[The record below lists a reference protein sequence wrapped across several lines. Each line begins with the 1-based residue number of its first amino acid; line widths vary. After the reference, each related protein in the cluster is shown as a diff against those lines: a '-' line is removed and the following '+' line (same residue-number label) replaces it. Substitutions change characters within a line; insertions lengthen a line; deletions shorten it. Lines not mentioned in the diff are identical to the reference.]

1 MSRRPHLSRTSIGVL
16 LAIAIWLALAAVVA
30 RFLGHPEFRS
40 WAASRLSHELQGA
53 VGQPVGIRDV
63 QLSLVPPRLALLDV
77 VIGPAA
83 EPLVTIQSCEV
94 APGQV
99 RVADREIVLNQLRVI
114 GVAIRAALP
123 KGGQRADS
131 EPWVRVIVRQ
141 LEVHDVTIER
151 LELPSGIVVRASGV
165 EASWHGSRRRPVS
178 GAVAQIGSFT
188 LEVPGLEPVSGS
200 LSAWGRLTPTGW
212 EVGRL
217 RGVGPG
223 WGVDLRGGGTDSGA
237 LRATGRVTGDLASVD
252 KMVGI
257 GAGLV
262 GEVSAD
268 VEFESSRGSFSVDAR
283 VALAHCEAVGFS
295 LDDLSGEVHL
305 TDEGLEGSLAGASFS
320 GGTLEGSYTLPHFGP
335 PWSHRV
341 ALRGEGVEV
350 GGFLA
355 QLGVDPAGLS
365 AASRINAELT
375 WNGERIRDGSGTA
388 IVDLQERPGDV
399 PVAGR
404 VVITLERDGALHFS
418 SSGALLAG
426 APIDWGGTL
435 LLGSWVPNWTVR
447 GDQVQVG
454 TVARLLR
461 GWVGTEVLPEELRGA
476 LVTDLRLRG
485 PFQDL
490 TVVGD
495 VAVAPVAFG
504 PVDADGLEASFKVE
518 RGVLTVDEGLVAV
531 GDGTIRFDGE
541 LDFSADNAMHIA
553 LGGTNVP
560 LARLVAWGG
569 VHAPLVGRADFTGSV
584 AGTIDAPTADATVAF
599 RRVVVAGVPFGEGT
613 GAVALGNGIVRVD
626 GLRVG
631 PFSSELL
638 IDLDRRE
645 AMVEADLRGFGL
657 EGVSEPLA
665 RLVGGALDCSLRGA
679 FPFDEP
685 RGRLELSS
693 PSGVTG
699 AVIVEPGGID
709 VDVKRPG
716 VWGVVGEVERSR
728 GAWSGR
734 FDFAMES
741 LRAALGDSAPASFQA
756 DGAVA
761 GHAVLSIAAG
771 GAPRLDGELHRLDLG
786 LQGERV
792 TLRRPARFEIQGG
805 AGMLPAVDLAG
816 PRSKLFVRGSRKP
829 DGALA
834 GNVSGEFPAALLA
847 VVWPEASPQGR
858 IQLIGEVSG
867 SDQSPRFEGV
877 AQIADGTLRVPG
889 VSGTLTAVSGFVERV
904 PEAIRLRDVTFALSG
919 GTGTCE
925 GQVLVSPRIE
935 LDLVVK
941 ADTVRWPLITGFA
954 PLVSGTVRVSGP
966 LDALSVS
973 GKTTVVRAD
982 YRQALSIES
991 LVLQQ
996 LRAPERVVVS
1006 EEGAVRLNVEV
1017 AVPSTLDINT
1027 ELAKLVGRGEL
1038 RIVGDTNQVGVLGR
1052 IEAAPGGEL
1061 QFSGNRY
1068 EIDRAVVTF
1077 SQAERIEPFLDVVAR
1092 GTIQS
1097 YEVTLTLNGT
1107 LDRLATTFRSTPP
1120 LPEMDVLALIAG
1132 GEPSSGQSEPLGT
1145 LASDLVAGA
1154 ITGVVAKRG
1163 RALLDVDELRIDPSA
1178 KTLSDSPTTRVTVVK
1193 QLSRDV
1199 MVTVSTNL
1207 EQNRE
1212 EGFILR
1218 WRLSPTVYLEG
1229 RRDPDSTYAGEI
1241 KWYRRY

>member
-1 MSRRPHLSRTSIGVL
+1 VSRRPHLSRTSIGVL
-16 LAIAIWLALAAVVA
+16 LAIAIWLALAAVATRLLSRPAV
-30 RFLGHPEFRS
+30 RS
-40 WAASRLSHELQGA
+40 WAAARLSQQLQAA
-53 VGQPVGIRDV
+53 VGQRVRIGDV
-63 QLSLVPPRLALLDV
+63 RLSLVPPRLTVLDV
-77 VIGPAA
+77 AVGPAG
-83 EPLVTIQSCEV
+83 EPWIAIRSCEV
-94 APGQV
+94 APGQL
-99 RVADREIVLNQLRVI
+99 RIADREIVLNQLRVA
-114 GVAIRAALP
+114 GVAIHAALP
-123 KGGQRADS
+123 EGGQKSDS

-141 LEVHDVTIER
+141 LEVRDVTIER
-151 LELPSGIVVRASGV
+151 LELPSGIVVRAAGV

-178 GAVAQIGSFT
+178 GAVAHIGSFT
-188 LEVPGLEPVSGS
+188 LEVPGLDPVSGS
-200 LSAWGRLTPTGW
+200 ISAWGRLTPTGW

-217 RGVGPG
+217 RGSGPG
-223 WGVDLRGGGTDSGA
+223 WGLDLRGSGTNAGA
-237 LRATGRVTGDLASVD
+237 LRATGRVSGDLAVVD
-252 KMVGI
+252 RTVGI
-257 GAGLV
+257 RAGLV
-262 GEVSAD
+262 GEVSTD
-268 VEFESSRGSFSVDAR
+268 VEFETSRGSFSVDAR
-283 VALAHCEAVGFS
+283 VQLAHFEVAGFS
-295 LDDLSGEVHL
+295 LDDVSGEVHL
-305 TDEGLEGSLAGASFS
+305 TDEGLEGALAGAKVS
-320 GGTLEGSYTLPHFGP
+320 GGTLEGSYTLAGFGP

-341 ALRGEGVEV
+341 ALRGEGVEI

-365 AASRINAELT
+365 AASTINAELA
-375 WNGERIRDGSGTA
+375 WDGERIRDGSGTA

-404 VVITLERDGALHFS
+404 VVIALERDGALHFS

-435 LLGSWVPNWTVR
+435 SLGSWIPNWTVR
-447 GDQVQVG
+447 GEQVPVG

-461 GWVGTEVLPEELRGA
+461 GWVGTEVLPPELRGA

-518 RGVLTVDEGLVAV
+518 RGVLTVDEGLFAV

-541 LDFSADNAMHIA
+541 LDFSAGNAMRIA

-569 VHAPLVGRADFTGSV
+569 VHAPLAGRADFTGSV
-584 AGTIDAPTADATVAF
+584 AGTIDAPTAEATLAF
-599 RRVVVAGVPFGEGT
+599 KRVVVAGVPFGDGT

-679 FPFDEP
+679 FPFDAP
-685 RGRLELSS
+685 QGRLELSS
-693 PSGVTG
+693 PSGVSG

-709 VDVKRPG
+709 VDVRRPG
-716 VWGVVGEVERSR
+716 VWSVAGEVERSR

-734 FDFAMES
+734 FEFAVES
-741 LRAALGDSAPASFQA
+741 LSAALGASAPGPLLV
-756 DGAVA
+756 DGAVTGRA
-761 GHAVLSIAAG
+761 DLSVAG
-771 GAPRLDGELHRLDLG
+771 GGVPRLDGELRRLDLE

-792 TLRRPARFEIQGG
+792 ALRRPARFEIQGG
-805 AGMLPAVDLAG
+805 AVTLPGVDLAG
-816 PRSKLFVRGSRKP
+816 PRSKLFVRGSRKA
-829 DGALA
+829 DGALG
-834 GNVSGEFPAALLA
+834 GNVSGEFPAALLS

-858 IQLIGEVSG
+858 VQLIGEVSG
-867 SDQSPRFEGV
+867 SDQAPRFEGV

-889 VSGTLTAVSGFVERV
+889 VPGTLTAVSGFIELV
-904 PEAIRLRDVTFALSG
+904 PEAIRLRDVSFALSG
-919 GTGTCE
+919 GTGTCV
-925 GQVLVSPRIE
+925 GQVLVSPQIE
-935 LDLVVK
+935 LDLSVE
-941 ADTVRWPLITGFA
+941 ADAIRWPLSTGFA
-954 PLVSGTVRVSGP
+954 PFVSGTIRVSGP

-973 GKTTVVRAD
+973 GRTSVVRAD
-982 YRQALSIES
+982 YRQALSIQS

-996 LRAPERVVVS
+996 LRAPERAVVS
-1006 EEGAVRLNVEV
+1006 EEEAVRLNVEV

-1027 ELAKLVGRGEL
+1027 ELLKLVGRGAL
-1038 RIVGDTNQVGVLGR
+1038 RIVGDTNRLGLLGR

-1092 GTIQS
+1092 GTIQT
-1097 YEVTLTLNGT
+1097 YEVTLSLGGT
-1107 LDRLATTFRSTPP
+1107 LDRLSTTFRSIPP

-1132 GEPSSGQSEPLGT
+1132 GSPNKGQSEPLGT

-1193 QLSRDV
+1193 QLSPNV